1 MPLHSACRVSPEK
14 PADSLMGIPLY
25 VIVVFQYFS
34 LYFIFVSLITM
45 FACVFFLGFILYGI
59 LCTSWTW
66 VTISFLMLGKFL
78 AIISLNIFFRPFP
91 FLFNFWDLD
100 NANVDV
106 FNIAPEISYTV
117 LLAFFF
123 FPFFFFIL
131 VCEWFLS
138 LCLPGHLFILLSQ
151 LFHYWFI
158 LVYFHF
164 SYCAAH
170 LFIS

>member
-34 LYFIFVSLITM
+34 LHFIFVSLITM

-123 FPFFFFIL
+123 FSIFFLYSCLWVISVTLSSRSLIHSFVPVIPLL
-131 VCEWFLS
+131 VHSSVFSFQLLRCSS
-138 LCLPGHLFILLSQ
+138 L
-151 LFHYWFI
+151 
-158 LVYFHF
+158 
-164 SYCAAH
+164 
-170 LFIS
+170 